1 MSVIENFALLS
12 EQEQRDFAEALV
24 KTLNTEKTFADFD
37 FKVDS
42 VEADDMTGGLT
53 IELSHEDLIDI
64 TRNATW
70 QCGDAEEAEDTPDDA
85 EFENYIWEDAKQA
98 FKTFKA
104 DLEGYTIEL
113 EISDADKEEIVDV
126 DAEHVSHEDSGI
138 GHYEYWGHVG
148 YDSHPYCEVE
158 GTITQACSIYFSIY
172 VEAKNA
178 EPVDS
183 EEEV

>member
-12 EQEQRDFAEALV
+12 EQEQKDFAEALV

-42 VEADDMTGGLT
+42 VEADDMTGGLV
-53 IELSHEDLIDI
+53 IELSHDDPIDI

-70 QCGDAEEAEDTPDDA
+70 TCGDSEEAEDTPED
-85 EFENYIWEDAKQA
+85 EEYENYLWEDAKQA
-98 FKTFKA
+98 FKTLNA
-104 DLEGYTIEL
+104 ELEGYTIEL
-113 EISDADKEEIVDV
+113 EISDADAEETVEV
-126 DAEHVSHEDSGI
+126 DAEKVSHEDSGI
-138 GHYEYWGHVG
+138 GHYEYWGYVG